1 MKSIILFRHCKT
13 ESLYL
18 GRDHDRPLTST
29 GISDAREMGLYLAEK
44 NEVPDLMISSTAIR
58 AKTTAETAMAEGK
71 WDCNFE
77 INTGIYGG
85 DSLYLLKLS
94 KKQNNSISL
103 ICLVGH
109 EPHFSNFLARSTTNT
124 YQHFSKGSMARIDFD
139 IEKWVDISLGH
150 GKLIWQVEPM

>member
-13 ESLYL
+13 ECLDL

-29 GISDAREMGLYLAEK
+29 GILDAREMGLYLAEK

-58 AKTTAETAMAEGK
+58 AKTTALSAIAEGK

-85 DSLYLLKLS
+85 DLLYLLNLS

-109 EPHFSNFLARSTTNT
+109 EPHFSNFLSRLTTNT

-139 IEKWVDISLGH
+139 IEKWVDISLGL
-150 GKLIWQVEPM
+150 GKLIWKVEPM